1 MLSPT
6 LVRVLSTPSPVL
18 ILPSWVVHFL
28 RLKFYP
34 TPFSLMLSQRTNL
47 IPVDDPAPVLC
58 ELLSKIPKASTQ
70 SSYAWA
76 SRGLYLAL

>member
-1 MLSPT
+1 
-6 LVRVLSTPSPVL
+6 
-18 ILPSWVVHFL
+18 
-28 RLKFYP
+28 
-34 TPFSLMLSQRTNL
+34 MLSQRTNL

-70 SSYAWA
+70 SFYAWA